1 MRRTRAVAI
10 TALAAVSALVVSA
23 CGNTGQQGGASSP
36 AATSATSGPATSA
49 ATSDGGGSTPSTS
62 GSDGAGTG
70 SSGSAGTGS
79 SESPSSGATPPG
91 GESACGTPHGA
102 YPAPA
107 TKGGNVNVSFN
118 EGISSWNNTTSHG
131 NSTYNANVAYLTQAQ
146 SFYYNDKLEL
156 VNNDQYLQCSLVSKD
171 PLTIKYTLNKAAKW
185 SDGTPVGA
193 ADLLLSWAAQGG
205 HYNTGV
211 LATDDNG
218 VPLPSSAIAFDS
230 AAPSMEL
237 VTKFPELSDDGFSM
251 TIVYDKPFVDYP
263 FQLQSGIAAHAVAQK
278 ALKIDDPAAAT
289 AKLIED
295 LKAFDGKT
303 TEKTDADGVKFV
315 DASKVDKAAVA
326 DVKKIAD
333 TWNTGFDF
341 TELPG
346 DKSLYL
352 STGPY
357 VLSEIK
363 KDQYMTFTRNP
374 NYDGSW
380 GPVPSVDQ
388 ITYRIIGDA
397 MASVQALANQEVDI
411 IQPQATVDVLGAANN
426 LKAQGVTVLT
436 GDGATYEHVDL
447 AQNNGGPFDAKTYGG
462 DKQKALEV
470 RQAFLKTVPRQQI
483 VDRLIKPLNPDA
495 VLRQSFNVVP
505 GSPDYD
511 SVVADN
517 GSKDWSTV
525 DIEGAKA
532 LLAKAG
538 VTSPKVRFMYA
549 DKNVR
554 RANEYKLIS
563 ESAAQAGFQVVDGK
577 NADWSSQLTNTKIY
591 DAALFGWQSTS
602 IGASQIPPNFITG
615 GQNNFYGYSN
625 KTVDGYLN
633 ELNITP
639 DPAKQKE
646 LILKV
651 EKALFEDAFGTVI
664 FQFPDITA
672 FNANKVKNVST
683 ISLAPTYF
691 WNFWEWTTAS

>member
-23 CGNTGQQGGASSP
+23 CGNTGQQGGASTP
-36 AATSATSGPATSA
+36 AAPPATSATSATSGPTS
-49 ATSDGGGSTPSTS
+49 SDGGSSTPSS
-62 GSDGAGTG
+62 SEGTG
-70 SSGSAGTGS
+70 TGGSSSSGG
-79 SESPSSGATPPG
+79 PSSSSPG
-91 GESACGTPHGA
+91 GDGEGEPACGTPHGA
-102 YPAPA
+102 YDAPA

-118 EGISSWNNTTSHG
+118 EGISSWNNATAHG

-156 VNNDQYLQCSLVSKD
+156 VNNDQYLQCTLVSKD
-171 PLTIKYTLNKAAKW
+171 PLTVKYTLNKAAKW
-185 SDGTPVGA
+185 SDGVPVSA
-193 ADLLLSWAAQGG
+193 ADLLLTWASSGG
-205 HYNTGV
+205 HYNTGT
-211 LATDDNG
+211 LETDDAG
-218 VPLPSSAIAFDS
+218 VPLPTSAIAFDVAS
-230 AAPSMEL
+230 PAMEL

-263 FQLQSGIAAHAVAQK
+263 FQLQSGIAAHVVAQK
-278 ALKIDDPAAAT
+278 ALGIEDPAAAT

-303 TEKTDADGVKFV
+303 TEKTDADGVKTV

-326 DVKKIAD
+326 DVKKISD
-333 TWNTGFDF
+333 VWNTGFDF
-341 TELPG
+341 TELPA
-346 DKSLYL
+346 DKSLFL

-363 KDQYMTFTRNP
+363 KDQYMTFVRNP
-374 NYDGSW
+374 EYDGSW

-397 MASVQALANQEVDI
+397 MASVQALQNQEVDI

-447 AQNNGGPFDAKTYGG
+447 AQNNGGPFDPKTYGG

-470 RQAFLKTVPRQQI
+470 RQAFLKTIPRQQI

-511 SVVADN
+511 SVVAEN

-591 DAALFGWQSTS
+591 DAALFGWQSTA

-633 ELNITP
+633 ELNVTP

-646 LILKV
+646 LILNV